1 MVLKLRLGVQVATGS
16 VRGGGPWCRWE
27 TSDVDGNS
35 STKTGKILRALAE
48 LDRDD
53 LLHVTDKYCVTSQY
67 SKVPKLDDPLL
78 VFGDQTTILASI
90 LA

>member
-1 MVLKLRLGVQVATGS
+1 MVRLGVQGVTGS
-16 VRGGGPWCRWE
+16 VRGGGPWGRRE
-27 TSDVDGNS
+27 TSDVDGNGPPE
-35 STKTGKILRALAE
+35 TGKILRALAE